1 MLGLFGD
8 MFDFNHDGE
17 LDSFERGAEFMFIK
31 DVVMKD
37 SDEESKF
44 DDEDDDSDSE
54 YCDRNE
60 QISCARRNIKNNKE
74 EKLLIR

>member
-17 LDSFERGAEFMFIK
+17 LDSFERGAEFMFFK

-44 DDEDDDSDSE
+44 DDEDADSDSE
-54 YCDRNE
+54 Y
-60 QISCARRNIKNNKE
+60 
-74 EKLLIR
+74 